1 MYLSKLAKEAEMA
14 KQQKVDTKVLDRA
27 ITAATQELINRLSAE
42 YTSEISADK
51 WKWNDGSL
59 RDIVDTGRL
68 RASQTVQKAG
78 NNRYQFSWPVEYALQ
93 VHEGT
98 KLKGGGEWPARPWT
112 KTALENVDPKKFF
125 ETILRRE
132 LNG

>member
-1 MYLSKLAKEAEMA
+1 MATPKKLDTSVFSKAVAK
-14 KQQKVDTKVLDRA
+14 
-27 ITAATQELINRLSAE
+27 ATQELVNRLSAE
-42 YTSEISADK
+42 YTSEISSDK
-51 WKWNDGSL
+51 WDWVDGQT

-68 RASQTVQKAG
+68 RASQNVRQVSDTEFE
-78 NNRYQFSWPVEYALQ
+78 FSWPVDYAAQ

-112 KTALENVDPKKFF
+112 RTALENVDAKSYF

-132 LNG
+132 LSG

>member
-1 MYLSKLAKEAEMA
+1 MAAQKKLDKTAFNQAVA
-14 KQQKVDTKVLDRA
+14 
-27 ITAATQELINRLSAE
+27 AATQALVNRLSVE
-42 YTSEISADK
+42 YTKEISADK
-51 WKWNDGSL
+51 WEWVDGQK

-68 RASQTVQKAG
+68 RASQTVRRVDDSKF
-78 NNRYQFSWPVEYALQ
+78 QFSWPVEYATE
-93 VHEGT
+93 VHEGA

-112 KTALENVDPKKFF
+112 KTALENVDPKSFF

>member
-1 MYLSKLAKEAEMA
+1 MATKKKLDTSAFDKAVAK
-14 KQQKVDTKVLDRA
+14 
-27 ITAATQELINRLSAE
+27 ATEGLVNRLSAE
-42 YTSEISADK
+42 YTKEISSAK
-51 WKWNDGSL
+51 WDWVDGQR

-68 RASQTVQKAG
+68 RASQTVRAVSDTKYEF
-78 NNRYQFSWPVEYALQ
+78 NWPVEYAAQ

-112 KTALENVDPKKFF
+112 RTALENVDSKSFF
-125 ETILRRE
+125 ESILRRE

>member
-1 MYLSKLAKEAEMA
+1 MAQPQKLNTQALE
-14 KQQKVDTKVLDRA
+14 RA
-27 ITAATQELINRLSAE
+27 IAAATQQLVNRLSAE
-42 YTSEISADK
+42 YTSEISSDK
-51 WKWNDGSL
+51 WKWSDGSL

-68 RASQTVQKAG
+68 RASQTVRQAG
-78 NNRYQFSWPVEYALQ
+78 QNRYQFSWPVEYAAQ

-112 KTALENVDPKKFF
+112 RTALENVDPKKYF

>member
-1 MYLSKLAKEAEMA
+1 MAEPQKLDTSKLNAAIA
-14 KQQKVDTKVLDRA
+14 VATRALVD
-27 ITAATQELINRLSAE
+27 RLSAE
-42 YTSEISADK
+42 YTSEISSAK
-51 WKWNDGSL
+51 WEWVDGSV

-68 RASQTVQKAG
+68 RSSQTVREVGLNK
-78 NNRYQFSWPVEYALQ
+78 YEFSWPVEYAAQ

-112 KTALENVDPKKFF
+112 RSALENFDQKKYF
-125 ETILRRE
+125 EDILRRE

>member
-1 MYLSKLAKEAEMA
+1 MATPKKLDTSVFSKAVAK
-14 KQQKVDTKVLDRA
+14 
-27 ITAATQELINRLSAE
+27 ATQELVNRLSAE
-42 YTSEISADK
+42 YTSEISSDK
-51 WKWNDGSL
+51 WDWVDGQT

-68 RASQTVQKAG
+68 RASQTV
-78 NNRYQFSWPVEYALQ
+78 RRVSDTEFEFSWPVEYAAQ

-112 KTALENVDPKKFF
+112 RTALENVDAKSYF

-132 LNG
+132 LSG

>member
-1 MYLSKLAKEAEMA
+1 MATPKKLDTSVFDKAVAK
-14 KQQKVDTKVLDRA
+14 
-27 ITAATQELINRLSAE
+27 ATQQLVNRLSAE
-42 YTSEISADK
+42 YTSEISSNK
-51 WKWNDGSL
+51 WDWVDGQT

-68 RASQTVQKAG
+68 RASQTV
-78 NNRYQFSWPVEYALQ
+78 RRVSDTEFEFSWPVEYAAQ

-112 KTALENVDPKKFF
+112 RTALENVDAKSYF

-132 LNG
+132 LSG

>member
-1 MYLSKLAKEAEMA
+1 MAAKKKLDTSAFDKAVAK
-14 KQQKVDTKVLDRA
+14 
-27 ITAATQELINRLSAE
+27 ATQQLVNRLSVE
-42 YTSEISADK
+42 YTNEISSEK
-51 WKWNDGSL
+51 WDWIDGQQ

-68 RASQTVQKAG
+68 RSSQTVRLVSDTK
-78 NNRYQFSWPVEYALQ
+78 YEFSWPVEYAAQ

-112 KTALENVDPKKFF
+112 RTALENVDSKSFF
-125 ETILRRE
+125 ESILRRE

>member
-1 MYLSKLAKEAEMA
+1 MARPRKLDTSALDKAVAK
-14 KQQKVDTKVLDRA
+14 
-27 ITAATQELINRLSAE
+27 ATQELVNRLSVE
-42 YTSEISADK
+42 FTKEISSPK
-51 WKWNDGSL
+51 WDWIDGQT

-68 RASQTVQKAG
+68 RSTQTVRRAAEAKF
-78 NNRYQFSWPVEYALQ
+78 QFSWPVDYAAQ
-93 VHEGT
+93 VHEGA

-112 KTALENVDPKKFF
+112 TTALENVDSKKYF

>member
-1 MYLSKLAKEAEMA
+1 MAQPQKL
-14 KQQKVDTKVLDRA
+14 DTSAFEKAVSN
-27 ITAATQELINRLSAE
+27 ATQALVNRLSVE
-42 YTSEISADK
+42 YTNEISSPK
-51 WKWNDGSL
+51 WKWVDGAY

-68 RASQTVQKAG
+68 RASQTV
-78 NNRYQFSWPVEYALQ
+78 RRVSDTEFQFSWPVEYAAQ

-112 KTALENVDPKKFF
+112 RTALENVDPKSYF

-132 LNG
+132 LSG

>member
-1 MYLSKLAKEAEMA
+1 MATPKKLDTSVFDKAVAK
-14 KQQKVDTKVLDRA
+14 
-27 ITAATQELINRLSAE
+27 ATQQLVNRLSAE
-42 YTSEISADK
+42 YTSEISSDK
-51 WKWNDGSL
+51 WNWVDGRT

-68 RASQTVQKAG
+68 RASQTV
-78 NNRYQFSWPVEYALQ
+78 RRVSDTEFEFSWPVEYAAQ

-112 KTALENVDPKKFF
+112 RTALENVDAKSYF

-132 LNG
+132 LSG

>member
-1 MYLSKLAKEAEMA
+1 MARPQKLDT
-14 KQQKVDTKVLDRA
+14 QKFDRA
-27 ITAATQELINRLSAE
+27 VAAATQALVNKLSAE
-42 YTSEISADK
+42 YTSEISSPK
-51 WKWNDGSL
+51 WDWVDGSK

-68 RASQTVQKAG
+68 RASQSVRQISDTEFE
-78 NNRYQFSWPVEYALQ
+78 FSWPVEYAAQ

-112 KTALENVDPKKFF
+112 RTALENVDAKSYF

-132 LNG
+132 LSG

>member
-1 MYLSKLAKEAEMA
+1 MAPKRKLDE
-14 KQQKVDTKVLDRA
+14 TKLNRA
-27 ITAATQELINRLSAE
+27 VAIAMQRLVERLSVE
-42 YTSEISADK
+42 YTKEISSAK
-51 WKWNDGSL
+51 WKWTDGRL

-68 RASQTVQKAG
+68 RASQTVRPVSL
-78 NNRYQFSWPVEYALQ
+78 NRYEFSWPVEYALQ

-112 KTALENVDPKKFF
+112 STALENFDAKKYF
-125 ETILRRE
+125 EDILRRE

>member
-1 MYLSKLAKEAEMA
+1 MAAQKKLDTSAFDKAVAK
-14 KQQKVDTKVLDRA
+14 
-27 ITAATQELINRLSAE
+27 ATQELVNRLSVE
-42 YTSEISADK
+42 YTKEISSEK
-51 WKWNDGSL
+51 WDWVDGQQ

-68 RASQTVQKAG
+68 RASQTVRLVSDTKYEF
-78 NNRYQFSWPVEYALQ
+78 NWPVEYAAQ

-112 KTALENVDPKKFF
+112 RTALENVDSKSFF
-125 ETILRRE
+125 ESILRRE

>member
-1 MYLSKLAKEAEMA
+1 MAREKLNTE
-14 KQQKVDTKVLDRA
+14 DLDKA
-27 ITAATQELINRLSAE
+27 LAAATQGLVNRLSAE
-42 YTSEISADK
+42 YTREISSAK
-51 WKWNDGSL
+51 WKWIDGSY

-68 RASQTVQKAG
+68 RASQTVRKVSDTK
-78 NNRYQFSWPVEYALQ
+78 YEFSWPVEYATQ
-93 VHEGT
+93 VHEGA

-112 KTALENVDPKKFF
+112 RTALENVDPKSYF

>member
-1 MYLSKLAKEAEMA
+1 MAAKKKLDTSAFDKAVAK
-14 KQQKVDTKVLDRA
+14 
-27 ITAATQELINRLSAE
+27 ATQQLVNRLSVE
-42 YTSEISADK
+42 YTNEISSEK
-51 WKWNDGSL
+51 WDWIDGQQ

-68 RASQTVQKAG
+68 RASQTVRLVSDTK
-78 NNRYQFSWPVEYALQ
+78 YEFSWPVEYAAQ

-112 KTALENVDPKKFF
+112 RTALENVDSKSFF
-125 ETILRRE
+125 ESILRRE

>member
-1 MYLSKLAKEAEMA
+1 MATPKKLDTSVFSKAVAK
-14 KQQKVDTKVLDRA
+14 
-27 ITAATQELINRLSAE
+27 ATQELVNRLSAE
-42 YTSEISADK
+42 YTSEISSDK
-51 WKWNDGSL
+51 WDWVDGQT

-68 RASQTVQKAG
+68 RASQTV
-78 NNRYQFSWPVEYALQ
+78 RRVSDTEFEFSWPVEYAAQ

-112 KTALENVDPKKFF
+112 QTALENVDAKSYF

-132 LNG
+132 LSG